1 MDRRNAIMAFS
12 GVLASSALMAIPR
25 RPALA
30 QTPAELG
37 QATRIT
43 SLQYRAQTLQVG
55 TFSKQTSEL
64 ATTQAVHPRVRQ
76 FAVFEVDEQ
85 TAMAQV
91 LTDVNNPRPVPLD
104 AQHAALLQ
112 QLQSQSGKTFDLAYI
127 QGQIVGHQQLLNI
140 QQAFLNGTLTGNDDE
155 HIAVLARVVIQM
167 HLTMLQDLHTEI
179 TA

>member
-12 GVLASSALMAIPR
+12 GILASSALMAMPR
-25 RPALA
+25 RPAFA
-30 QTPAELG
+30 QTEVESG
-37 QATRIT
+37 QAKAIT
-43 SLQYRAQTLQVG
+43 PLQYRTETLRVG
-55 TFSKQTSEL
+55 TFSKATSQL
-64 ATTQAVHPRVRQ
+64 AAVRATHPKVLQ
-76 FAVFEVDEQ
+76 FAQFEVLEQ

-91 LTDVNNPRPVPLD
+91 LTDVNNPPPEPLD

-112 QLQSQSGKTFDLAYI
+112 QLQNESDKSFDTAYI

-140 QQAFLNGTLTGNDDE
+140 QQVFLNSTLTGNDNE

-167 HLTMLQDLHTEI
+167 HLAMLQELQMEI